1 MSDYPRLSEMGIA
14 HPEEISYYSVSSIDY
29 NDFLRIIYDRP
40 DGSLLPTSRT
50 YRFPRVQK
58 SLGSV
63 GDSGDD
69 EVVMETSPTYREAV
83 DELKAVMAARKGKQD
98 IAAAMLDE
106 LRQLEE
112 DFAMHSECLKSL
124 VDKIRDT

>member
-1 MSDYPRLSEMGIA
+1 MSEYPRLTEMGIV
-14 HPEEISYYSVSSIDY
+14 HPEEISYFSVSSIDY
-29 NDFLRIIYDRP
+29 TVFLRIVYDRP
-40 DGSLLPTSRT
+40 DGSLLPMSRT

-58 SLGSV
+58 SLKSV
-63 GDSGDD
+63 GKSGED
-69 EVVMETSPTYREAV
+69 EVVMESSPMYRDAV
-83 DELKAVMAARKGKQD
+83 TELNSIMASRKGKQD

-124 VDKIRDT
+124 VEKVRDT